1 MTSPLRAAAL
11 VGTSGA
17 LTGLGHGFVAYA
29 VSALLKPLAEDLALG
44 RGGVSL
50 AVGMG
55 RVVSGACAP
64 VAGRSADRWGSRP
77 VVIAGLAVTGA
88 GLAAM
93 ALVQGQVTL
102 ILVWSGL
109 ICAGVSLAFT
119 VALDR
124 MVVGLVPASRGRAL
138 AARFAVAGVVTAAQ
152 VPIVATMVESWGWRT
167 TCVAWGLLML
177 ALIAV
182 PLLVFPAEAS
192 RPAAR
197 HAEQRDLRRTI
208 LRSRAFWCLGATMAV
223 QGGTSTAMALHL
235 IPLLTDGGVATATAA
250 ALVGGV
256 VLAAVP
262 LRLWAGWLADR
273 ATTGRLTRLL
283 GGLMVLQAG
292 AMIAQ
297 AVAPGPVPLGLMMLA
312 LAVGGAVPTL
322 FVLVLTGRLFDGRI
336 FGTVQGNLM
345 LVQVPA
351 TLAAPVVAGWSHD
364 LTRSYAP
371 ALGAFAVALALAALP
386 LLLGAVAAPPIPEG
400 QP

>member
-29 VSALLKPLAEDLALG
+29 VSALLKPLAEDLVLG
-44 RGGVSL
+44 RSGVSL
-50 AVGMG
+50 AVGLG
-55 RVVSGACAP
+55 RVVSGGIAL

-77 VVIAGLAVTGA
+77 VVVAGLAVTGL
-88 GLAAM
+88 GLTAM
-93 ALVQGQVTL
+93 ALVQGQLTL
-102 ILVWSGL
+102 VLVWSGL

-124 MVVGLVPASRGRAL
+124 MVMGLVPQSRGRAL
-138 AARFAVAGVVTAAQ
+138 AARFAVAGVVTAVQ
-152 VPIVATMVESWGWRT
+152 VPIVAAMVQAWGWRT
-167 TCVAWGLLML
+167 TCVVWGLLML

-182 PLLVFPAEAS
+182 PLLVFPAEAPRS
-192 RPAAR
+192 ATR

-208 LRSRAFWCLGATMAV
+208 LRNRAFWCLGGTMAV
-223 QGGTSTAMALHL
+223 QGGISTALALHL
-235 IPLLTDGGVATATAA
+235 IPLLTDAGVATATAA

-273 ATTGRLTRLL
+273 AATGRLARLL
-283 GGLMVLQAG
+283 GVLMILQAA
-292 AMIAQ
+292 AMVAQ
-297 AVAPGPVPLGLMMLA
+297 AIAPGPLPLGLLMLA
-312 LAVGGAVPTL
+312 LSVGGAVPTL
-322 FVLVLTGRLFDGRI
+322 FVLVLTSRLFDAHI

-351 TLAAPVVAGWSHD
+351 TLAAPVIAGWSHD
-364 LTRSYAP
+364 LCDSYAP
-371 ALGAFAVALALAALP
+371 ALGIFALSLLLAALP
-386 LLLGAVAAPPIPEG
+386 LMLGGVATPPIPEG